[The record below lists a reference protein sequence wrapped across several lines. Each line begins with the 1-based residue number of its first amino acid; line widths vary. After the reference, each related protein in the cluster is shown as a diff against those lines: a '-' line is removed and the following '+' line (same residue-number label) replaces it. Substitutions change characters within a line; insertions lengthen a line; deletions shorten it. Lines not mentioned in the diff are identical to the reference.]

1 MRCWR
6 TSLAGCC
13 ARSDVL
19 VANPPA
25 VHVVFR
31 ETATLGADAIA
42 AAVAVLS
49 DEELAQYRRFHFAED
64 ARDYALAHALLR
76 TVLSRDGAHAPREWQ
91 FGKTPEGKPF
101 VRDADAGGV
110 SFSLS
115 HTRGMVACAVTRD
128 ADIGIDVERINRDV
142 NAGGIAVRF
151 FAPVEAAALG
161 NLAPEVRT
169 GRFFDLWTLKEA
181 LVKALGLGLSFPLDR
196 VAFDVDALAA
206 GPTIAFSGPAD
217 IPALQ
222 WQFELFTPAPAF
234 RGAVAIRRRSGPP
247 LQVTIRPSTGQ
258 A

>member
-1 MRCWR
+1 
-6 TSLAGCC
+6 LAS
-13 ARSDVL
+13 APTVDV
-19 VANPPA
+19 A
-25 VHVVFR
+25 FR
-31 ETATLGADAIA
+31 ETTRLEADAIA

-49 DEELAQYRRFHFAED
+49 DDELAQYRRFHFAED
-64 ARDYALAHALLR
+64 ARDYAAAHALLR
-76 TVLSRDGAHAPREWQ
+76 SMLSRDGSRAPREWQ
-91 FGKTPEGKPF
+91 FEKTPEGKPF
-101 VRDADAGGV
+101 LRDADAGGV

-151 FAPVEAAALG
+151 FAPAETAALG
-161 NLAPEVRT
+161 RLAPELRA

-196 VAFDVDALAA
+196 VAFDVNALAA
-206 GPTIAFSGPAD
+206 GPAIGFTGPAD